1 MAEEQNIHKVETP
14 SSLYINRFWSGLFT
28 NRCALFT
35 PLTALGIQVIQRQD
49 TLIGG
54 ANMQITPQFTLRR
67 RYGFLRACS
76 AAFGST
82 EIPQAFS
89 SYEDLQG
96 TVRDIVDTNL
106 GVDFFSSGGRG
117 QLAPK
122 AVGAGQSS
130 FLSVANT
137 LYWCDGVDAFKFIG
151 PQLIPNSNTLNGA
164 PWSLSNA
171 TVAGGK
177 ADPFGGTNAWQLSLG
192 NFAGSAFIS
201 TSGIT
206 PNYTLVGNNT
216 FTFSVWA
223 KQSGAGQILALQIAG
238 NVSGLLTSQNFN
250 LTATWTRYSV
260 TVTMGASDSNVRGA
274 IANGLVS
281 GAESLFVYAPQL
293 EVGAAVTPAQ
303 ITLSQ
308 PQGVYL
314 WGIQTPGVTP
324 GLSFSAGSLSPTVG
338 YEYVYVFRNG
348 TTGHISTASAASPNS
363 GPQAS
368 KNITVQ
374 GNGSTDPQ
382 VNFIDIYR
390 TKDGG
395 GVFYFNAEVANPGA
409 GTWTFTDST
418 ADSALNTLIIAPLA
432 HVNDPPP
439 AGASLVV
446 WYAGR
451 PWVGSENTGYFAGGP
466 DTTNGSGNE
475 SFPPGNNFTIPGNM
489 IGLTATSQGIVFQT
503 KDQAYVTTGTNSGN
517 FTVPNLWQ
525 KNFGVPSQNAVTQDG
540 DTLIIYTARGRLFT
554 FGANGLVEIG
564 FGIAAQLAA
573 MTRASVYVAVH
584 ADGADEGIFVSDGS
598 ANIYRYSQVSQ
609 SWDVVM
615 QPVGGCGAIAS
626 IETTSNA
633 WSLVMGRPTGSGFI
647 LGRDASGSTWT
658 DDSSTFTCSAIIGS
672 ITVAPPGKT
681 AKVSE
686 ILTQVTATGTYPTV
700 SVMLNEIANLG
711 SGAAQFTALPNPVAD
726 PPILPLSTSLL
737 SKRHYFKAA
746 QTPLPQQVQHLQ
758 IQISFPAEAF
768 GGELLGI
775 GVA

>member
-76 AAFGST
+76 AAFAST

-89 SYEDLQG
+89 SYEDLSG

-122 AVGAGQSS
+122 AAGAGQSS

-137 LYWCDGVDAFKFIG
+137 LYWCDGVSAYKFVG
-151 PQLIPNSNTLNGA
+151 PNLIPNSNTLTSSWGA
-164 PWSLSNA
+164 SHA
-171 TVAGGK
+171 TLTGGQS
-177 ADPFGGTNAWQLSLG
+177 DPFGGTSAWQVAFG
-192 NFAGSAFIS
+192 NFAGGAFINQA
-201 TSGIT
+201 IT
-206 PNYTLVGNNT
+206 LNYTLVAGNI

-223 KQSGAGQILALQIAG
+223 KQSAGSQILQLQING
-238 NVSGLLTSQNFN
+238 NVSGLHVQNFN
-250 LTATWTRYSV
+250 LTASWARY
-260 TVTMGASDSNVRGA
+260 TITQTMGNSDTLLTVA

-281 GAESLFVYAPQL
+281 GAETPFIYVPQL

-338 YEYVYVFRNG
+338 YQYVYVFRNG

-363 GPQAS
+363 GPQTS

-395 GVFYFNAEVANPGA
+395 GVYYFDAEVANPGA

-418 ADSALNTLIIAPLA
+418 ADSALNTSIIAPLA

-451 PWVGSENTGYFAGGP
+451 PWVGSGNTGYFAGGP

-489 IGLTATSQGIVFQT
+489 IGLTSTSQGIVFQT
-503 KDQAYVTTGTNSGN
+503 KDQAYVTTGTSSAN

-584 ADGADEGIFVSDGS
+584 SDGADEGIFVSDGS

-609 SWDVVM
+609 SWDVTM

-633 WSLVMGRPTGSGFI
+633 WSLVIGRPAGSGFI
-647 LGRDASGSTWT
+647 LARDASGSTWT

-758 IQISFPAEAF
+758 IQVSFPAEAF